1 MRNKYKKKDNK
12 DKINISEKNTH
23 IIKNY
28 INNSSSSEIKRIQDK
43 KIDDNTFERTLP
55 IYNKYEKINYIKEK
69 NTEKIQKKE
78 LLNDNKSEKEKTNKN
93 IINNKKIRDKYQKII
108 ININKGDK
116 KMVQDNK
123 SNDVNNSNSMV
134 INQKSNIYNKCHHIS
149 LNIKNNQIN
158 KENTKKIYINKNEIK
173 SNNNN
178 IKFIYKKEKKI
189 ENIEEND
196 IILSGINLKQK
207 KNFESSPTESFLKS
221 NYNNKNIQKNLNKE
235 INNINLNSSPIGIQN
250 KYLNNEFQEKESFK
264 YLVHQA
270 SKNRDISNSFQK
282 YYEQRQ
288 LKTLEESNDSN
299 LKDESLNSEDNS
311 ISKYKFKNLRLFS
324 FSLKKNDSS
333 SCIDTNIKESN
344 NNSLTERKL
353 GVSLD
358 KNNFNTVKIINYK
371 YNINEKE
378 NKNNNNDFIIDTNS
392 GKKHMTQ
399 NIINNNIYNT
409 TVNFYKIDNVYKS
422 KYFRKAKNLSAKN
435 LMDNDYI
442 IYENAQNMNKIYNK
456 ININNINNY
465 EKEEYSNKNK
475 NYENLSSASNST
487 NKQNIITINLE
498 IIISLEKIVKI
509 LLEKINKYQICDKEC
524 LEYILYFFNN
534 KFYDEGIKAFK
545 SKHIKNNYL
554 DNIKIE
560 ILCFFLCYD
569 ILFSKN
575 FNQTAILLKALF
587 NLIHTNFLIYIS
599 YIINNIQ
606 ININKYNEKIFER
619 LEEVIAQD
627 SQIKLKSNDMNEY
640 TILQL
645 INNNSKNINNYYKM
659 IIDNLYAQYYSNE
672 RNNFRFPQCLNNK
685 NMIIVSNLSEEQ
697 LLNIKSNFFYDA
709 YRLLTNYNFDDLY
722 DFFNFILRRKGN
734 LANRQILEKNYI
746 NNRVNKIQEKFKI
759 KVQTKLE
766 KYLLPKKRSIYKYSL
781 VLDLDETLICI
792 KRDSNNRIKFNQTN
806 NSITLLVRPGLLD
819 FLHNM
824 KKIYELILFS
834 FGTSEYVSP
843 IIKNIEKNEKYFEH
857 ILYREHVTYE
867 DNGSFFK
874 NLNLLGRD
882 VKNIIIVDD
891 NFNNFKYHKSNGIC
905 IKPFLGDTIN
915 DKNTLKIFGNILYKI
930 RYDADLTGDIR
941 ISLNK
946 EKNSTLFS
954 QIANN

>member
-78 LLNDNKSEKEKTNKN
+78 LLNDNKIEKEKTNKN

-149 LNIKNNQIN
+149 SNIKNNQIN

-178 IKFIYKKEKKI
+178 IKLIYKKEKKI

-235 INNINLNSSPIGIQN
+235 INNINLNSSPIGIQK

-378 NKNNNNDFIIDTNS
+378 NKNNNNDLIIDTNS

-409 TVNFYKIDNVYKS
+409 TVNFYKIDNVSKS
-422 KYFRKAKNLSAKN
+422 KYFRKTKNLSAKN
-435 LMDNDYI
+435 LIDNDYI
-442 IYENAQNMNKIYNK
+442 IYENAPNKNKIYNK

-475 NYENLSSASNST
+475 NYENLSSDSNST
-487 NKQNIITINLE
+487 GKQNIITI
-498 IIISLEKIVKI
+498 
-509 LLEKINKYQICDKEC
+509 
-524 LEYILYFFNN
+524 
-534 KFYDEGIKAFK
+534 KFYYQK
-545 SKHIKNNYL
+545 
-554 DNIKIE
+554 
-560 ILCFFLCYD
+560 
-569 ILFSKN
+569 
-575 FNQTAILLKALF
+575 
-587 NLIHTNFLIYIS
+587 
-599 YIINNIQ
+599 
-606 ININKYNEKIFER
+606 
-619 LEEVIAQD
+619 
-627 SQIKLKSNDMNEY
+627 
-640 TILQL
+640 
-645 INNNSKNINNYYKM
+645 
-659 IIDNLYAQYYSNE
+659 
-672 RNNFRFPQCLNNK
+672 
-685 NMIIVSNLSEEQ
+685 
-697 LLNIKSNFFYDA
+697 
-709 YRLLTNYNFDDLY
+709 
-722 DFFNFILRRKGN
+722 
-734 LANRQILEKNYI
+734 
-746 NNRVNKIQEKFKI
+746 
-759 KVQTKLE
+759 
-766 KYLLPKKRSIYKYSL
+766 
-781 VLDLDETLICI
+781 
-792 KRDSNNRIKFNQTN
+792 
-806 NSITLLVRPGLLD
+806 
-819 FLHNM
+819 
-824 KKIYELILFS
+824 
-834 FGTSEYVSP
+834 
-843 IIKNIEKNEKYFEH
+843 
-857 ILYREHVTYE
+857 
-867 DNGSFFK
+867 
-874 NLNLLGRD
+874 
-882 VKNIIIVDD
+882 
-891 NFNNFKYHKSNGIC
+891 
-905 IKPFLGDTIN
+905 
-915 DKNTLKIFGNILYKI
+915 
-930 RYDADLTGDIR
+930 
-941 ISLNK
+941 
-946 EKNSTLFS
+946 
-954 QIANN
+954 